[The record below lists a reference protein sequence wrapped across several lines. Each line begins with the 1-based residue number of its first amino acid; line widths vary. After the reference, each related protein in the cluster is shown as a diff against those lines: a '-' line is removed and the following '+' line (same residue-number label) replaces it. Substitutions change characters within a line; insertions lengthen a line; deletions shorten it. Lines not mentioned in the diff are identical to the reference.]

1 MLLGQARGKVGDVVF
16 FVRNGIQQTRPRNR
30 EPKNPRTISQMFQRV
45 KLAAVVGFYKRQASF
60 FRFALKK
67 SQKESYYNAFVR
79 YNLNISPYFTKEQAS
94 SGISCPA
101 PYIIADG
108 NMPRVY
114 VASANLDDV
123 TALELT
129 TSIPASIVTWGDM
142 RRAYNLVMGDMLSL
156 VVFNAPDDEL
166 DPTNRI
172 VVQHVFDAES
182 DAMPIG
188 YDMVGTEWSTVGE
201 RVQIN
206 VIASYFGL
214 VEFFSTGSALVLSR
228 NNGQVDCSYAKLELD
243 QVAQTYYNEMR
254 TEAQRELAALSYGQ
268 EESAILDPKQFEG
281 NYVDMATLYTTAA
294 KEVIATELVMS
305 LDSNDSVFYDTSKF
319 PRVESAT
326 VRVIAGAR
334 NINNLSLYEDTGEIT
349 IDSSDVTS
357 GTSQLLINMVDA
369 NGNTVANA
377 TIKLVVEP

>member
-16 FVRNGIQQTRPRNR
+16 YVRNGIQQARPRNR
-30 EPKNPRTISQMFQRV
+30 EPQNPRTISQMFQRV

-79 YNLNISPYFTKEQAS
+79 YNINISPYFTKEQAT

-101 PYIIADG
+101 PYVIADG
-108 NMPRVY
+108 NMPRIY
-114 VASANLDDV
+114 VASANIDDV
-123 TALELT
+123 TTLELI

-156 VVFNAPDDEL
+156 VVFNAPHDEL

-188 YDMVGTEWSTVGE
+188 YDMVGTEWSTDGE

-206 VIASYFGL
+206 VLASYFGL

-243 QVAQTYYNEMR
+243 PVAQTYYNEKR
-254 TEAQRELAALSYGQ
+254 TEAQREMAALSYGQ
-268 EESAILDPKQFEG
+268 EETAVLDPKQFEG
-281 NYVDMATLYTTAA
+281 NYVDMAPLYTTAA
-294 KEVIATELVMS
+294 KEVIATELELS
-305 LDSNDSVFYDTSKF
+305 LDSSASVFYDTSKF

-326 VRVIAGAR
+326 ARIIAGAR
-334 NINNLSLYEDTGEIT
+334 NLMALSLFEETGKIT
-349 IDSSDVTS
+349 IDSSDVTA

-369 NGNTVANA
+369 NGTTVANA
-377 TIKLVVEP
+377 TIKLVVNP